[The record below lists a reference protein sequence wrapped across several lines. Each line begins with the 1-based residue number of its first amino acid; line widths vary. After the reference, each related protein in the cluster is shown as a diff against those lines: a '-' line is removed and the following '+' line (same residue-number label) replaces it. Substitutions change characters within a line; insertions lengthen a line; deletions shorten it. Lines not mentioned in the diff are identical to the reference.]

1 MRAAENQ
8 TMPESAVRIMIVDDE
23 AVVRRS
29 LGGWLAEEGYHVDT
43 AASGKEALEALGRD
57 DWDIFLLDIKM
68 PGIDGLELQRRIQEN
83 HAEATIIIMTAYA
96 SVDTAVEA
104 MKQGAYDYIVKPF
117 DPEALGNLVRKAAER
132 KRILAENVQLRQK
145 IEELSPFQG
154 IVGQSPAI
162 QRVLEEVQIVAS
174 SDTNVL
180 VRGESGTGKELIAR
194 AIHACSPRRFLPIVA
209 VSCGAL
215 SEGVLESE
223 LFGHE
228 KGAFTGA
235 QYRRK
240 GKFELADGGTLFL
253 DEIGDIT
260 LKTQVDL
267 LRVLEEK
274 QVCRVGG
281 NKMISVD
288 FRLIAATNRNLEN
301 MVKDGDFRED
311 LYYRLNVFA
320 ITIPPLRERRED
332 IPLLAGHFLQ
342 KFARSMNKHVTGI
355 SEEALRLLNSYDWP
369 GNIRELQNSIERAFL
384 VAKSETLQPTDF
396 PMVGSP
402 PAAVIRDEK
411 SLAAVERDHILAVL
425 DETGWN
431 ISHSA
436 RLLQIDRV
444 TLYNKIRKY
453 DLKREDQ
460 GPASAESR

>member
-1 MRAAENQ
+1 
-8 TMPESAVRIMIVDDE
+8 MPEPAVRIMIVDDE

-29 LGGWLAEEGYHVDT
+29 LGGWLTEEGYHVDT

-57 DWDIFLLDIKM
+57 DWDIFLIDIKM
-68 PGIDGLELQRRIQEN
+68 PGIDGLELQRRIQE
-83 HAEATIIIMTAYA
+83 HHPEATVIIMTAYA

-117 DPEALGNLVRKAAER
+117 DPENLGNLIRKAAER
-132 KRILAENVQLRQK
+132 KRILSENIRLREK

-154 IVGQSPAI
+154 IVGQSAAI
-162 QRVLEEVQIVAS
+162 QRVLEEVRMVAE
-174 SDTNVL
+174 SDTTVL

-253 DEIGDIT
+253 DEIGDIS

-267 LRVLEEK
+267 LRVLEDK

-281 NKMISVD
+281 NKMIPVD

-301 MVKDGDFRED
+301 MVKEGSFRED

-332 IPLLAGHFLQ
+332 IPLLAEHFLQ
-342 KFARSMNKHVTGI
+342 KFARSMNRHVSGI
-355 SEEALRLLNSYDWP
+355 SPEAMRLLCSYDWP
-369 GNIRELQNSIERAFL
+369 GNIRELQNAIERAVL
-384 VAKSETLQPTDF
+384 VARSETLQPADF
-396 PMVGSP
+396 PMVGTPSSV
-402 PAAVIRDEK
+402 VIRDEK
-411 SLAAVERDHILAVL
+411 SLAAVERDHIRAVL
-425 DETGWN
+425 EETGWN
-431 ISHSA
+431 ISQSA

-453 DLKREDQ
+453 DLKRE
-460 GPASAESR
+460 ESSSSGSTRR